1 MPLHASRFCTSLL
14 VAGAFIAFSA
24 NCQAAAFTPKLGQAG
39 KDVMWLPTPDAL
51 VARLLQM
58 AQLAPTDRL
67 VDLGAGD
74 GKIVIAAA
82 RDFGATARGVE
93 FDPRLVG
100 VAQTLAARAGVSER
114 ARFVQGD
121 IFKTDFSDADVVAM
135 YLLPQLNL
143 KLRPTLLGMKPGTRI
158 VTHWFDMG
166 TWAPDETTEVE
177 NRPGYLWIVPA
188 NVHGTWR
195 VETALDAKPGGDAA
209 GVSARV
215 DAAVLPARVA
225 PSAGG
230 GRSPAPSTVAS
241 VPGLQ
246 ELTFT
251 QKFQRVEGVLA
262 LGKVQTSVNAAVLTG
277 KHLRYGFTD
286 LQGNRQ
292 IVRAVIDG
300 DVMRGDIAPAAGLNA
315 GADQMSGASR
325 PFLARRTEQ
334 AGPLPGSEPA
344 SETEMNAA
352 AASLGAD

>member
-14 VAGAFIAFSA
+14 VAGALVAFSA
-24 NCQAAAFTPKLGQAG
+24 NSQAAAFTPKLGQAG

-51 VARLLQM
+51 VTRLLQM

-82 RDFGATARGVE
+82 RDFGAMARGVE
-93 FDPRLVG
+93 FDPRLVQ
-100 VAQTLAARAGVSER
+100 VAQAQAASAGVSDQ

-143 KLRPTLLGMKPGTRI
+143 KLRPTLLAMRPGTRI

-195 VETALDAKPGGDAA
+195 METAQGQ
-209 GVSARV
+209 
-215 DAAVLPARVA
+215 
-225 PSAGG
+225 
-230 GRSPAPSTVAS
+230 
-241 VPGLQ
+241 Q
-246 ELTFT
+246 ELTLT
-251 QKFQRVEGVLA
+251 QRFQRVEGVLA

-300 DVMRGDIAPAAGLNA
+300 DVMRGDITPAAGLKT
-315 GADQMSGASR
+315 GADQPTGTSR
-325 PFLARRTEQ
+325 PFTARRTEQ
-334 AGPLPGSEPA
+334 AGPLPGSEPPTEA
-344 SETEMNAA
+344 EMNAA
-352 AASLGAD
+352 VASLGTE

>member
-14 VAGAFIAFSA
+14 VAGALAAFAA
-24 NCQAAAFTPKLGQAG
+24 NSQAAAFTPKLGQAG

-51 VARLLQM
+51 VTRLLQM
-58 AQLAPTDRL
+58 AQLAPADRL

-93 FDPRLVG
+93 FDPRLVE
-100 VAQTLAARAGVSER
+100 VAQARAASAGVSER

-143 KLRPTLLGMKPGTRI
+143 KLRPTLLAMTPGTRI

-195 VETALDAKPGGDAA
+195 IETAQDLVQHSEAA
-209 GVSARV
+209 GVPAGVAPAGVRARV
-215 DAAVLPARVA
+215 ERT
-225 PSAGG
+225 AGEG
-230 GRSPAPSTVAS
+230 QPPAPGVTATA
-241 VPGLQ
+241 LQ

-251 QKFQRVEGVLA
+251 QKFQKVEGVLA
-262 LGKVQTSVNAAVLTG
+262 LGKVQTSIHAAVLTG

-292 IVRAVIDG
+292 LVRAVIDG
-300 DVMRGDIAPAAGLNA
+300 DMMRGEITPASGLSA
-315 GADQMSGASR
+315 GADQATGAPR
-325 PFLARRTEQ
+325 PFVARRTEQ
-334 AGPLPGSEPA
+334 AGPLPGSEPP
-344 SETEMNAA
+344 SEAEMNAA
-352 AASLGAD
+352 VASLGAE